1 MDFVI
6 PDTLVD
12 FTLGVTMQI
21 AWESE
26 IRRHFADSTGVHDTI
41 KALVIHWNKPALSGL
56 FFVWMARLSSLLRS
70 PLSNRRYS
78 PYRMYCC
85 VTQSDNGL
93 ARYGC
98 SRR

>member
-1 MDFVI
+1 
-6 PDTLVD
+6 
-12 FTLGVTMQI
+12 MQI

-41 KALVIHWNKPALSGL
+41 KALVIHWNEARDRGL
-56 FFVWMARLSSLLRS
+56 FFRLDGAWINLLRS
-70 PLSNRRYS
+70 PLSNRSYS
-78 PYRMYCC
+78 PYRMYGC
-85 VTQSDNGL
+85 VTQSDIGL